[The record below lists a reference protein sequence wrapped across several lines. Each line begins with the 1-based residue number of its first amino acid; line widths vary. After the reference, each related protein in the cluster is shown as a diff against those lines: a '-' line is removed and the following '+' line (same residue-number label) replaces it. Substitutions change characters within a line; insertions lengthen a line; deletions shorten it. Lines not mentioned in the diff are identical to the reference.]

1 MTPPVPPTGDLP
13 CNVTAPGPSRPAGV
27 ESRTMDRCRHCQ
39 AQLLDHLYDLL
50 DEADQAVLEAHLSGC
65 VACRHALD
73 LARQQQQMLAAAAR
87 YDGVVAPYHAPAVVP
102 LGEPLEQPA
111 VLPLP
116 YRKPAAGWRPWVA
129 AAAALLVLAGV
140 GLWVRHDHAAARDA
154 VAANRHDRAE
164 RAAELASLQKRQ
176 DEVETHRG
184 RELERL
190 AQRATRDELTVQATG
205 PQVLAGKLTAP
216 FRVETRDAWGEA
228 VAADVRAELRT
239 AAGDETPALVRATG
253 DGKSFRVESLT
264 DLPPGE
270 YKLLVHAERPGG
282 APVTLPVPV
291 EVAAADPVTYLTTD
305 RPLYQAGK
313 DVVHYRSLTLDRR
326 TLEPYGEGLDLEYV
340 LRAPDGRE
348 EVVARGP
355 DRLREAE
362 SKEAL
367 VRGPDGLALRGV
379 GAGAFALSAGQS
391 AGEYSLVVRERAG
404 RFPETR
410 TRFLVARPTNLRL
423 DAGPLWGKA
432 VYRPGE
438 AIDVSGRLVR
448 ATGEPLR
455 GKAVAVRL
463 VVDGREQPAG
473 QVVATDAEG
482 KLHVLGRVPA
492 QATTAAVLL
501 RVQDGATVEE
511 VQAPV
516 PLFLAGAAVEFFP
529 EGGDLVAGLEGRVYF
544 QARDRRGR
552 PIALEGVLLED
563 DKPTTVQVQTAE
575 VPEVGAAS
583 GLGRFAFTPKA
594 GASYR
599 VRVDKPAGVG
609 QFTLPPVRPDGVVLT
624 LADPVV
630 EAGQALTVRVA
641 STTNRPVRVALSCRG
656 EVLDV
661 QALPTGQGAVTFA
674 TTAARGVCRVTA
686 YEEQTVLG
694 HDAPGP
700 LLAAGLALRADGPFA
715 AATLLLA
722 GSWDHLEMVPRA
734 ERLAFGRPRERL
746 DLEART
752 ERAAQNGALAKVTLQ
767 AKDELRRAVPAV
779 AQVGV
784 VDQLAL
790 AEADDRFTRSLP
802 AHAWLAAELPSP
814 DLLERADA
822 LLLPASASRQALDL
836 VLATQGWRRF
846 DGAGESGDAD
856 RLVTVQGRRMPD
868 YPALARERAALLKT
882 TGEQRAVLADRQAE
896 ARAALDA
903 LADDPA
909 AATAAL
915 RLAWYEGQ
923 GPRLRQGFLLALGG
937 LLVLVLVV
945 ALVRLA
951 RAELERARPYLGL
964 AGATAAVLVVA
975 LVTPGLARLDGE
987 PAVAALV
994 EKAPGHRELAANAPA
1009 GPARAPGV
1017 WLVDPLRD
1025 FAEKEDRNLR
1035 GGGSGRATPER
1046 GVGTVAD
1053 APGRPAHA
1061 ALERKQDAGPKA
1073 RAPTEALEPNK
1084 AVPAAPPATSAMT
1097 LVRPGADKA
1106 GDDAA
1111 DRFRRLVEEEGK
1123 EEGAKLAQQALQSG
1137 GPSDEA
1143 EQARRKRP
1151 LVVRAFANLRD
1162 RAGDAGRGRPP
1173 VVFWHPVLVL
1183 PGAGATVEFQLGG
1196 PAAQYRLDVQAHS
1209 LDGRLGT
1216 LRQELSEK

>member
-1 MTPPVPPTGDLP
+1 
-13 CNVTAPGPSRPAGV
+13 
-27 ESRTMDRCRHCQ
+27 MDRCRHCQ

-50 DEADQAVLEAHLSGC
+50 DEADQALLDAHLSGC

-73 LARQQQQMLAAAAR
+73 LARQQQHLFAAAAR
-87 YDGVVAPYHAPAVVP
+87 FDGVAAPFEAPAVVP

-116 YRKPAAGWRPWVA
+116 YRKPAVGWRPWVA

-154 VAANRHDRAE
+154 VADNRAARAD
-164 RAAELASLQKRQ
+164 RAAELASLEKREE
-176 DEVETHRG
+176 EVAEHQG
-184 RELERL
+184 RELDRL
-190 AQRATRDELTVQATG
+190 AERATRDELTVQATG

-216 FRVETRDAWGEA
+216 FRVETRDARGEEI
-228 VAADVRAELRT
+228 AANVWAELRT
-239 AAGDETPALVRATG
+239 ADGNETPALVRATG
-253 DGKSFRVESLT
+253 DGKSFRIESGL

-270 YKLLVHAERPGG
+270 YKLLVYAERPGG

-291 EVAAADPVTYLTTD
+291 EIAAADPVTYLTTD

-340 LRAPDGRE
+340 LRSPDGRE
-348 EVVARGP
+348 EVLARGP

-367 VRGPDGLALRGV
+367 VRGPDGQELRGV
-379 GAGAFALSAGQS
+379 GAGAFALSASQAG
-391 AGEYSLVVRERAG
+391 GEYSLVVRERAG
-404 RFPETR
+404 RFAETR
-410 TRFLVARPTNLRL
+410 ARFLVARPTNLRL

-438 AIDVSGRLVR
+438 AIDVSGRLVG
-448 ATGEPLR
+448 ANGAPLR

-463 VVDGREQPAG
+463 SVDGREQPAG

-482 KLHVLGRVPA
+482 KLHVQGRVPA
-492 QATTAAVLL
+492 HATTAAVLF
-501 RVQDGATVEE
+501 RVEDGATVEE
-511 VQAPV
+511 IQAPV

-552 PIALEGVLLED
+552 PIALEGVLLEND
-563 DKPTTVQVQTAE
+563 QPTTVKVKTAE

-583 GLGRFAFTPKA
+583 GLGSFRFTPKA
-594 GASYR
+594 GARYR
-599 VRVDKPAGVG
+599 VRVEKPAEVG
-609 QFTLPPVRPDGVVLT
+609 KFNLPPVRPDGVVLT
-624 LADPVV
+624 VADPVV

-661 QALPTGQGAVTFA
+661 QPLPAGQGTVTFA

-734 ERLAFGRPRERL
+734 ERLAFCKPRERL

-752 ERAAQNGALAKVTLQ
+752 ERGAQNGQLAKVTLQ
-767 AKDELRRAVPAV
+767 AKDEKRRAVPAV

-882 TGEQRAVLADRQAE
+882 TGEQRAILAGRQAE
-896 ARAALDA
+896 ARAALA
-903 LADDPA
+903 SLTADPT

-915 RLAWYEGQ
+915 RLAWYEEQ
-923 GPRLRQGFLLALGG
+923 GPRLQQGFLLGLGG
-937 LLVLVLVV
+937 LLVVVLVV
-945 ALVRLA
+945 ALVRLT

-975 LVTPGLARLDGE
+975 LLTPGLARLDGE
-987 PAVAALV
+987 PSATPSA
-994 EKAPGHRELAANAPA
+994 EKAVGQMELAANRPA
-1009 GPARAPGV
+1009 EAARPASV
-1017 WLVDPLRD
+1017 WVVDPLRD
-1025 FAEKEDRNLR
+1025 LAAKKAAGLGGGFGRGAADPR
-1035 GGGSGRATPER
+1035 GGAFGS
-1046 GVGTVAD
+1046 D
-1053 APGRPAHA
+1053 APSAPPHA
-1061 ALERKQDAGPKA
+1061 FLERKQDRADLKA
-1073 RAPTEALEPNK
+1073 RAPAEALEPNK
-1084 AVPAAPPATSAMT
+1084 AVPSAPAPAATMLAKPET
-1097 LVRPGADKA
+1097 DKA
-1106 GDDAA
+1106 GADDATA
-1111 DRFRRLVEEEGK
+1111 RFRRHLLEELGK
-1123 EEGAKLAQQALQSG
+1123 EEGAKLGQQALRPG

-1143 EQARRKRP
+1143 EGSQRKRP
-1151 LVVRAFANLRD
+1151 LVVRTFANLRD
-1162 RAGDAGRGRPP
+1162 RADNASRGRPP